1 MLTIAEPS
9 IIGITDSG
17 QATVEKGIKDL
28 LLAFNLGLART
39 CMSPLGGDLYS
50 AEIETKAPGTKVTIE
65 ETPEGK
71 TINVAVTIGLRATV
85 HITIGTKEEVSE
97 QQAAN
102 YLNKII
108 HVKRFSPNPALIKEL
123 NIGKALNEYESAMST
138 FDRLRIFKYLFN
150 TVEFCANW
158 TGTNS
163 RGSNL
168 DSTIATI
175 AKVPQSEVEF
185 WRDFYNR
192 TKHVDRTAL
201 DASTYVQ
208 GMEKLPAILPK
219 IREAA
224 KQLVANCLNQ
234 I

>member
-1 MLTIAEPS
+1 MPL
-9 IIGITDSG
+9 
-17 QATVEKGIKDL
+17 
-28 LLAFNLGLART
+28 NGL
-39 CMSPLGGDLYS
+39 D
-50 AEIETKAPGTKVTIE
+50 
-65 ETPEGK
+65 
-71 TINVAVTIGLRATV
+71 
-85 HITIGTKEEVSE
+85 
-97 QQAAN
+97 QQALN

-108 HVKRFSPNPALIKEL
+108 RVKRFSPNPALIKEL
-123 NIGKALNEYESAMST
+123 NMGKALNEYESAMST
-138 FDRLRIFKYLFN
+138 FDRLRIFKYIFN

-158 TGTNS
+158 TGTS
-163 RGSNL
+163 YTGSSL

-175 AKVPQSEVEF
+175 AKVSQSEVEF

-208 GMEKLPAILPK
+208 GMEKLPEILPK

-224 KQLVANCLNQ
+224 KQLIVNCLNQ